1 MLHLSIT
8 RKVGNQPHEHTV
20 GAVEGRERWRP
31 SSHREDAGGQTATKG
46 PHWLKKNLIFK
57 HQALA
62 SSTWGRLGDGGS
74 FFWTLCTRVTPAEI
88 ESFVFLSFFRSLFLV
103 LTHSRGWAAILQGKL
118 CPDPKRCCHDHP
130 DKGQMWA
137 YHSGYL
143 RTEADRME
151 RRRLSVTVL
160 GGTRGPAAAF
170 RQFQT
175 GFQIHSTNP

>member
-8 RKVGNQPHEHTV
+8 WKAGIQAREHTV
-20 GAVEGRERWRP
+20 GVVEGMGRWRA
-31 SSHREDAGGQTATKG
+31 SSHREDAGGLTATKG
-46 PHWLKKNLIFK
+46 PHWLKKNLIFR

-74 FFWTLCTRVTPAEI
+74 FFWTLCTRVAPCWNR

-103 LTHSRGWAAILQGKL
+103 LTHSRGRAAIRQGKL
-118 CPDPKRCCHDHP
+118 CPDPKRCCHARP

-137 YHSGYL
+137 HHSGCL
-143 RTEADRME
+143 RAGAGRTE
-151 RRRLSVTVL
+151 RRRLSAAVL

-170 RQFQT
+170 RQSQT
-175 GFQIHSTNP
+175 GF